1 MSVTRIMC
9 ETCGRAQCYCS
20 CPKPNAPSSLAEP
33 AGYATVLWDIS
44 SWGNDGAVLM
54 VRVGNCSL
62 TEHIIQAI
70 NGGATTIVIASAVK
84 ERIA

>member
-1 MSVTRIMC
+1 MM
-9 ETCGRAQCYCS
+9 Q
-20 CPKPNAPSSLAEP
+20 NP
-33 AGYATVLWDIS
+33 AFPQHLTAKRKVDSMQHPCYATTLWDIS
-44 SWGNDGAVLM
+44 SWGNEGAVLM

-84 ERIA
+84 ERVA